1 MHILITGGAGF
12 VGSNLALYLKQ
23 NYKNYEI
30 TVLDNLKRRGS
41 ELNIPRLKAAGITFL
56 HGDIRNDEDFEQING
71 NLDYLVEASAEPSV
85 MAGVGSS
92 PKYLI
97 NTNLN
102 GTINCLYFAKERNAK
117 VIFLSTSRVYP
128 VEALNNCN
136 YNEAETRFEFTIDQY
151 LPGITAKG
159 ISEQFPLDGYRTL
172 YGTTKLAS
180 ELLLPE
186 FRQTYG
192 VPYIINRCGVLTGP
206 WQMGKVDQGVAVLWM
221 SAHFWKK
228 ALSYIGFEGS
238 GKQVRDIL
246 HIHDLCLLLDEQIHE
261 FDKFSG
267 SIYNVGGGLEN
278 AISLKELTAI
288 CSDIT
293 RNSIQIKEDK
303 KQREGDIRMF
313 VTDNS
318 KIYKKTTWRPKR
330 SVRETMHEIYEWIQQ
345 NEAQLKNIL

>member
-12 VGSNLALYLKQ
+12 VGSNLALYVKQ
-23 NYKNYEI
+23 NYNNYEI

-41 ELNIPRLKAAGITFL
+41 ELNIPRLKAAGINFI
-56 HGDIRNDEDFEQING
+56 HGDIRNSEDFEQIN
-71 NLDYLVEASAEPSV
+71 NDVDYLIEASAEPSV

-102 GTINCLYFAKERNAK
+102 GTIKCLYFAKERKAK

-128 VEALNNCN
+128 VEPLNNCS
-136 YNEAETRFEFTIDQY
+136 YNETETRFTFTNHQSF
-151 LPGITAKG
+151 PGISADG
-159 ISEQFPLDGYRTL
+159 VSEQFPLDGYRTL

-180 ELLLPE
+180 ELMLPE
-186 FRQTYG
+186 FLQTYS

-221 SAHFWKK
+221 AAHFWKK
-228 ALSYIGFEGS
+228 QLSYIGFEGS

-246 HIHDLCLLLDEQIHE
+246 HIHDLCLLLDEQIHH
-261 FDKFSG
+261 FDEFSG
-267 SIYNVGGGLEN
+267 SIFNVGGGFQN
-278 AISLKELTAI
+278 AISLKELTSV

-293 RNSIQIKEDK
+293 GNNIEIKEDK
-303 KQREGDIRMF
+303 KQREGDIRIY

-318 KIYKKTTWRPKR
+318 KIYKNTSWRPVR
-330 SVRETMHEIYEWIQQ
+330 SVRETMQEIYEWIQQ

>member
-12 VGSNLALYLKQ
+12 VGSNLALYIKKK
-23 NYKNYEI
+23 YTGYTV

-41 ELNIPRLKAAGITFL
+41 ELNIPRLKEAGIAFL
-56 HGDIRNDEDFEQING
+56 HGDIRNAEDFEQIDSQV
-71 NLDYLVEASAEPSV
+71 DYLIEASAEPSV

-102 GTINCLYFAKERNAK
+102 GTINCLYFAKETNAK

-128 VEALNNCN
+128 VEPLNSSNF
-136 YNEAETRFEFTIDQY
+136 NEAETRYEFTDEQNI
-151 LPGITAKG
+151 PGLSSEG
-159 ISEQFPLDGYRTL
+159 VSEQFPLEGYRTL

-180 ELLLPE
+180 ELMLPE
-186 FRQTYG
+186 FSQTYG

-221 SAHFWKK
+221 AAHYWKK
-228 ALSYIGFEGS
+228 KLSYIGFEGS

-246 HIHDLCLLLDEQIHE
+246 HISDLCLLLDEQIHD
-261 FDKFSG
+261 FNKFSG
-267 SIYNVGGGLEN
+267 STYNVGGGLAN
-278 AISLKELTAI
+278 AISLKELTSI
-288 CSDIT
+288 CEEVSGNNIE
-293 RNSIQIKEDK
+293 IAEDR
-303 KQREGDIRMF
+303 KQREGDIRIY

-318 KIYKKTTWRPKR
+318 KLYQTTSWRPAK
-330 SVRETMHEIYEWIQQ
+330 SVKDTMKEIHEWIKG
-345 NEAQLKNIL
+345 NEAQLKSIL

>member
-12 VGSNLALYLKQ
+12 VGSNLALFLKQ
-23 NYKNYEI
+23 KYSDYTI

-41 ELNIPRLKAAGITFL
+41 ELNLPRLKAAGIIFL
-56 HGDIRNDEDFEQING
+56 HGDIRNAEDFEQIDNDV
-71 NLDYLVEASAEPSV
+71 DYLIEASAEPSV

-128 VEALNNCN
+128 VEALNSCN
-136 YNEAETRFEFTIDQY
+136 YNEAATRFNFTDDQN
-151 LPGITAKG
+151 LPGISAKG
-159 ISEQFPLDGYRTL
+159 VSEEFPLSGYRTL

-186 FRQTYG
+186 FLQTYK
-192 VPYIINRCGVLTGP
+192 VPYIIDRCGVLTGP

-221 SAHFWKK
+221 AAHYWKK
-228 ALSYIGFEGS
+228 PISYIGFGGS
-238 GKQVRDIL
+238 GKQVRDLL
-246 HIHDLCLLLDEQIHE
+246 HINDLCVLLDEQIHK
-261 FDKFSG
+261 FNKFSA
-267 SIYNVGGGLEN
+267 STYNVGGGLQN
-278 AISLKELTAI
+278 AVSLKELTSM

-293 RNSIQIKEDK
+293 GNSIEIAEDK
-303 KQREGDIRMF
+303 KQREGDIRIY
-313 VTDNS
+313 VSNNS
-318 KIYKKTTWRPKR
+318 QLYQDALWRPKR
-330 SVRETMHEIYEWIQQ
+330 SVKETLQDVYDWIQQ
-345 NEAQLKNIL
+345 NEMQLKNIL

>member
-1 MHILITGGAGF
+1 
-12 VGSNLALYLKQ
+12 
-23 NYKNYEI
+23 
-30 TVLDNLKRRGS
+30 
-41 ELNIPRLKAAGITFL
+41 
-56 HGDIRNDEDFEQING
+56 
-71 NLDYLVEASAEPSV
+71 
-85 MAGVGSS
+85 
-92 PKYLI
+92 
-97 NTNLN
+97 LN

-128 VEALNNCN
+128 VEHLNNCN
-136 YNEAETRFEFTIDQY
+136 YNEAETRFEFINDQH
-151 LPGITAKG
+151 LPGITAQG

-180 ELLLPE
+180 ELMLPE
-186 FRQTYG
+186 FQQTYG
-192 VPYIINRCGVLTGP
+192 VPYLINRCGVLTGP

-221 SAHFWKK
+221 SAHFWEK

-246 HIHDLCLLLDEQIHE
+246 HIHDLCLLLDEQIQE

-278 AISLKELTAI
+278 AISLKELTAV
-288 CSDIT
+288 CADIT
-293 RNSIQIKEDK
+293 GNSIQIKEDK
-303 KQREGDIRMF
+303 KQREGDIRIY

-318 KIYKKTTWRPKR
+318 KIYKKTAWRPKK
-330 SVRETMHEIYEWIQQ
+330 SVRQTMYEIYEWIQQ

>member
-23 NYKNYEI
+23 NYNNYEV

-41 ELNIPRLKAAGITFL
+41 ELNILRLKAAGITFL
-56 HGDIRNDEDFEQING
+56 HGDIRNAEDFEQINHDI
-71 NLDYLVEASAEPSV
+71 DYLIESSAEPSV

-102 GTINCLYFAKERNAK
+102 GTINCLYLAKERKSK

-128 VEALNNCN
+128 VEPLNNCS
-136 YNEAETRFEFTIDQY
+136 YNETETRFEFSNDQS
-151 LPGITAKG
+151 LPGISAEG
-159 ISEQFPLDGYRTL
+159 VSEQFPLNGYRTL

-180 ELLLPE
+180 ELMFPE
-186 FRQTYG
+186 FLQTYT

-228 ALSYIGFEGS
+228 KLSYIGFEGS

-246 HIHDLCLLLDEQIHE
+246 HVHDLCLLLDEQIHQ

-267 SIYNVGGGLEN
+267 DVFNVGGGLQN
-278 AISLKELTAI
+278 AMSLKELTSVCTNVTGTKIEIEA
-288 CSDIT
+288 
-293 RNSIQIKEDK
+293 DK
-303 KQREGDIRMF
+303 KQREGDIRIY

-318 KIYKKTTWRPKR
+318 KIYKKTFWRPKR
-330 SVRETMHEIYEWIQQ
+330 TVEETMQEIYQWIQQ

>member
-1 MHILITGGAGF
+1 MHLLITGGAGF

-23 NYKNYEI
+23 NYNNHEI

-41 ELNIPRLKAAGITFL
+41 ELNIPRLKAAGITFI
-56 HGDIRNDEDFEQING
+56 HGDIRNAEDFEQIN
-71 NLDYLVEASAEPSV
+71 NDVDYLIEASAEPSV

-136 YNEAETRFEFTIDQY
+136 YNEAETRFEFIIDQN
-151 LPGITAKG
+151 LPGISDQG
-159 ISEQFPLDGYRTL
+159 VSEQFPLGGYRTL

-180 ELLLPE
+180 ELLFPE
-186 FRQTYG
+186 FLQTYR

-228 ALSYIGFEGS
+228 PLSYIGFEGS

-246 HIHDLCLLLDEQIHE
+246 HIKDVCGLLDEQIHE

-267 SIYNVGGGLEN
+267 RIYNVGGGLQN
-278 AISLKELTAI
+278 AISLQELTSI

-293 RNSIQIKEDK
+293 GNSIEIKEDK
-303 KQREGDIRMF
+303 KQREGDIRIY

-318 KIYKKTTWRPKR
+318 RIYQDTFWRPKT
-330 SVRETMHEIYEWIQQ
+330 SVRETMQEIYKWIQQ

>member
-12 VGSNLALYLKQ
+12 VGSNMALYLKQ
-23 NYKNYEI
+23 KYQDYTI

-41 ELNIPRLKAAGITFL
+41 ELNIPRLKAAGITFI
-56 HGDIRNDEDFEQING
+56 HGDIRNEEDFEQINHDV
-71 NLDYLVEASAEPSV
+71 DYIIEASAEPSV

-102 GTINCLYFAKERNAK
+102 GTINCLYFAKEKNAK

-128 VEALNNCN
+128 VEALNNCD
-136 YNEAETRFEFTIDQY
+136 YNETETRFEFTNAQD
-151 LPGITAKG
+151 LPGVSADG
-159 ISEQFPLDGYRTL
+159 ISEEFLLDGYRTL

-186 FRQTYG
+186 FLQTYG

-228 ALSYIGFEGS
+228 KLSYIGFEGS

-246 HIHDLCLLLDEQIHE
+246 HIHDLCVLLDEQINT

-267 SIYNVGGGLEN
+267 GIYNVGGGPEN
-278 AISLKELTAI
+278 AISLKELSGI
-288 CSDIT
+288 CADISG
-293 RNSIQIKEDK
+293 NSIEIKEDK
-303 KQREGDIRMF
+303 KQREGDIRIYI
-313 VTDNS
+313 TDNS
-318 KIYKKTTWRPKR
+318 KIYKNSSWRPAM
-330 SVRETMHEIYEWIQQ
+330 SVRATMQEIYEWIQQ
-345 NEAQLKNIL
+345 NEMQLKNIL